1 MPLFFKQIIVGMKL
15 VLQYLCI
22 DVAYELVVVH
32 LMKDQ
37 SIRIKDVSLVNPSAE
52 KKNSQMKK
60 VLV

>member
-1 MPLFFKQIIVGMKL
+1 MKL